1 MNCTTMPKYSEQL
14 KRGAMVR
21 SEYIEVARFLQLQ
34 RGLLKTFPPLFS
46 GPLTRHQQTFRH

>member
-21 SEYIEVARFLQLQ
+21 SEYNEVARFLQLQ
-34 RGLLKTFPPLFS
+34 RGLLKTYPPLLS
-46 GPLTRHQQTFRH
+46 DPLTRHQQTFRH